1 MTTDSATSPR
11 IVIKLEK
18 RKEMK
23 RKNTVKAPPR
33 GLPGSI
39 SPTRHKAHPGR
50 IKWQNQHKAHPGRL
64 MWRNQPCRSARWAPQ
79 DTKAH
84 PGRLTWQN
92 QHKAYPDRL
101 IGLQNQPHKT
111 QRLTMA
117 GLCGR
122 ISPVNLQNQPQKILG
137 SPWQAGLRGRIS
149 PVGLQNQPCRSQGS
163 PWQGQLAESVA
174 ARRQG
179 PGFSSTKH
187 AAACSSPQTCGFQV
201 LQLLRLEALNYN

>member
-1 MTTDSATSPR
+1 MNIFLNIIISYSQIQPKISIWMTTDAATSPR

-18 RKEMK
+18 RKEKK
-23 RKNTVKAPPR
+23 RKNTVKVPQEAYLAVTAPQ
-33 GLPGSI
+33 GS
-39 SPTRHKAHPGR
+39 P
-50 IKWQNQHKAHPGRL
+50 WQNQHKAHPGRFK
-64 MWRNQPCRSARWAPQ
+64 WRNQPCRSAEWAPQ

-122 ISPVNLQNQPQKILG
+122 IGPVSLQNQPQKTLG
-137 SPWQAGLRGRIS
+137 SPWQAY
-149 PVGLQNQPCRSQGS
+149 V
-163 PWQGQLAESVA
+163 AES
-174 ARRQG
+174 
-179 PGFSSTKH
+179 
-187 AAACSSPQTCGFQV
+187 
-201 LQLLRLEALNYN
+201 AL